1 MLVLARKVGEK
12 LRIGDN
18 IEVVIVEIKGDTVRL
33 GLTAP
38 RGVAIYR
45 QEIYDAIQRENMAA
59 SQTPLDLTSAKNTI
73 SPLKFTPSSTIK
85 YTKGPARDGQLS
97 GKEAADKNQG
107 GINNEN

>member
-1 MLVLARKVGEK
+1 MLVLARKVGER

-18 IEVVIVEIKGDTVRL
+18 IEVVIVEIKGETVRL

-59 SQTPLDLTSAKNTI
+59 STI
-73 SPLKFTPSSTIK
+73 APNLQLQALPTLHQRP
-85 YTKGPARDGQLS
+85 TKT
-97 GKEAADKNQG
+97 
-107 GINNEN
+107 